1 MYNGIGLSTA
11 RGSGTNGYVQKN
23 LSFVRQ
29 HKKQAPTRDEYEAI
43 SLRQPNKQI
52 LEHEQK
58 RMIEVKCLELQ
69 VQLEDDGLEELEILK
84 QVGELRESLKSH
96 MQEKS
101 LQPKLTTH
109 VQSAAKLEEQK
120 KLARAFG
127 INPETH
133 VEGAVFDRDLQ
144 VIYSLLLL

>member
-11 RGSGTNGYVQKN
+11 RGSGTNGYVQRN
-23 LSFVRQ
+23 MSFVKQ
-29 HKKQAPTRDEYEAI
+29 QKKKTFDRDAYETS
-43 SLRQPNKQI
+43 SLRQPNKEI
-52 LEHEQK
+52 LLHEQK

-69 VQLEDDGLEELEILK
+69 LQLEDDGVDEVEVLK
-84 QVGELRESLKSH
+84 QVGELRLSLKSQ
-96 MQEKS
+96 MDEKS

-127 INPETH
+127 INTETH
-133 VEGAVFDRDLQ
+133 IEGAVFDRDLQ
-144 VIYSLLLL
+144 VSLQ